1 MSGDVDG
8 PGAAAT
14 ARGQDTTQKGKE
26 AVTEVNTTR
35 LRHLVNE
42 VTEREIVY
50 LREKVAA
57 LRAENRGLRLALGQ
71 VQRDAE

>member
-14 ARGQDTTQKGKE
+14 ARGQDTTQKGLE

-35 LRHLVNE
+35 LRNLINE
-42 VTEREIVY
+42 VTERELSY
-50 LREKVAA
+50 LRATVAA
-57 LRAENRGLRLALGQ
+57 LRAENSGLRNALAQGQ
-71 VQRDAE
+71 RHAE